1 MGHGNRR
8 KAIGIAGLGGLLMV
22 APVGLLRAQNA
33 QAPFQPPL
41 GPIRFSRM
49 LERTLHDGR
58 PLKITRHWQ
67 ARFLP
72 LGRGYMVEG
81 QQSGVSVE
89 APSGLEPFADLERS
103 RVEQAL
109 FPLTLDSAG
118 QIMGGGKTNPADLVE
133 RAAQLA
139 MARIGMSGVHPSGL
153 ADARRFLST
162 LQTSATEAL
171 AALPVDLFLPQQGE
185 WEEARNVDLP
195 DGGNGTVRVS
205 FRSRLD
211 QSGHCLAEAQREII
225 TTIGQTSRKTSEMW
239 QIEPLSS
246 AG

>member
-1 MGHGNRR
+1 MGHWNRR
-8 KAIGIAGLGGLLMV
+8 KAVGIAGLGGLLMV
-22 APVGLLRAQNA
+22 APAGLLRAQNA
-33 QAPFQPPL
+33 PAPFQPPL

-49 LERTLHDGR
+49 LERTLYDGQA
-58 PLKITRHWQ
+58 LKITRHWQ
-67 ARFLP
+67 ARFLTM
-72 LGRGYMVEG
+72 GRGYMVEG

-118 QIMGGGKTNPADLVE
+118 HIMGGGKANPADLVE

-139 MARIGMSGVHPSGL
+139 MARIGMSGIDPSGL

-162 LQTSATEAL
+162 LQTSAAEAL
-171 AALPVDLFLPQQGE
+171 AALPVDLFLPQQAE
-185 WEEARNVDLP
+185 WETTRRVSLP
-195 DGGNGTVRVS
+195 DGSSGAIKVS

-211 QSGHCLAEAQREII
+211 QSGLCLAEAQREII
-225 TTIGQTSRKTSEMW
+225 TAIGQTSRKTSEMW
-239 QIEPLSS
+239 QIEPLTS